1 MDVEGSNDDLE
12 KDIDMDQLD
21 CGAELQR
28 KVFNDPE
35 KVLEYW
41 NSCLDKDTLS
51 CLHFREWWRQKV
63 PKIFSPIPSMNY
75 QKPSDHIEEEDVHK
89 YFFDPLERFLCA
101 GDPKE
106 MFQKL
111 SSLNAPHAQCG
122 KVFKVGEPTYSC
134 RDCGLD
140 PTCVLCVDCFKK
152 SEHGQ
157 HRYKMSTSIGGGYC
171 DCGDPEAW
179 KEHAHC
185 SAHSVVTGLG
195 GSADPLANVPLDIQT
210 RARHVFSSVLKYA
223 YELLTLDTFMKLP
236 GDLQYKSGDNVDLMD
251 DLLEVE
257 DMFATVLFNDEVHT
271 FDEVI
276 MTLTKALEDC
286 DRNKAINFVSLIDKE
301 GRALVKCS
309 QFQQCSEVKR
319 IVERITGRRA
329 GIKAL
334 KVMVIH
340 SHVVA
345 HQVFALRLIAWLD
358 SVLAHSEGFRA
369 LFSRI
374 LTEQE
379 VSSNGRKQPSLLE
392 NIMKHDTVLWKAARS
407 AVHHLLISGNAAPL
421 YNELCLKNVN
431 NSIYYI
437 LIG

>member
-1 MDVEGSNDDLE
+1 MKELNMDVAEGSD
-12 KDIDMDQLD
+12 DIDKDAVIDIDHLD
-21 CGAELQR
+21 SVGQQR
-28 KVFNDPE
+28 KMFSDPD

-41 NSCLDKDTLS
+41 NSCLDKETLS

-75 QKPSDHIEEEDVHK
+75 QKPNDHIEEEDVQK
-89 YFFDPLERFLCA
+89 FFFDPLERFLCA

-111 SSLNAPHAQCG
+111 SSLNAPQAQCG

-140 PTCVLCVDCFKK
+140 ATCVLCVDCFKN
-152 SEHGQ
+152 SEHGH

-179 KEHAHC
+179 KEHASC
-185 SAHSVVTGLG
+185 SAHNTTSGPSSG
-195 GSADPLANVPLDIQT
+195 DPLANIPSDIQT
-210 RARHVFSSVLKYA
+210 RARIVFSSVLKYA

-257 DMFATVLFNDEVHT
+257 DMFTTVLYNDESHT

-276 MTLTKALEDC
+276 MTLTKALDDC
-286 DRNKAINFVSLIDKE
+286 DRNKAISFVSLIDKE
-301 GRALVKCS
+301 GRALVKCG
-309 QFQQCSEVKR
+309 QFQQCNEIKR
-319 IVERITGRRA
+319 IVERLTGRNHR
-329 GIKAL
+329 KVL

-340 SHVVA
+340 SHVMA
-345 HQVFALRLIAWLD
+345 HQVFALRLISWLD

-374 LTEQE
+374 LVEQE

-392 NIMKHDTVLWKAARS
+392 CVLKHDTVLWKAARS
-407 AVHHLLISGNAAPL
+407 GVHHLLISGDTNQISDTV
-421 YNELCLKNVN
+421 E
-431 NSIYYI
+431 
-437 LIG
+437 